1 LSRNAIK
8 REILRVNEMLHMMLA
23 ELPDKIERYRFL
35 DISGMHRKE
44 QGRTL
49 KREHKRSVWIPLV
62 LTLISVG
69 TFCGAMIGGYY
80 DRTGSFAGTTA
91 WIILMVVLMVYI
103 VLELLFMLG
112 SGSWI
117 LQRTLNPE
125 GTL

>member
-1 LSRNAIK
+1 
-8 REILRVNEMLHMMLA
+8 MLFRSMMLA

>member
-1 LSRNAIK
+1 MSRNAIK

-69 TFCGAMIGGYY
+69 TFCGAMIGGSDGLYRI
-80 DRTGSFAGTTA
+80 RTVIYAWKRKLDFAEDSESRRHFIACNCGG
-91 WIILMVVLMVYI
+91 
-103 VLELLFMLG
+103 EN
-112 SGSWI
+112 
-117 LQRTLNPE
+117 RK
-125 GTL
+125 